1 MTVSRGRD
9 RVVEGRQLADGQGLR
24 DEEPERYESGS
35 APSLAG
41 QPVQT
46 ERTSLSH
53 LMHAHLRS
61 PQRLREAFLL
71 REIIGPPR
79 AFERVHRWPW

>member
-1 MTVSRGRD
+1 MHVPRRRD
-9 RVVEGRQLADGQGLR
+9 RVIEGRRLVDEQGLR
-24 DEEPERYESGS
+24 DEGPERYGSRS

-46 ERTSLSH
+46 ERTSLRA

-71 REIIGPPR
+71 REIIGPPK
-79 AFERVHRWPW
+79 AFERAHRWPW

>member
-1 MTVSRGRD
+1 MNVPPRRD
-9 RVVEGRQLADGQGLR
+9 RVVERRRQADGQGVR
-24 DEEPERYESGS
+24 GEESERYESRS
-35 APSLAG
+35 APGLAG
-41 QPVQT
+41 QSVQT
-46 ERTSLSH
+46 DRTLLSALMRTH
-53 LMHAHLRS
+53 LQS

>member
-1 MTVSRGRD
+1 MNVSRRRD
-9 RVVEGRQLADGQGLR
+9 RVVEGRRLAGDQGVR
-24 DEEPERYESGS
+24 GEEPERYESRS
-35 APSLAG
+35 APGLAG

-71 REIIGPPR
+71 REIIGPPK